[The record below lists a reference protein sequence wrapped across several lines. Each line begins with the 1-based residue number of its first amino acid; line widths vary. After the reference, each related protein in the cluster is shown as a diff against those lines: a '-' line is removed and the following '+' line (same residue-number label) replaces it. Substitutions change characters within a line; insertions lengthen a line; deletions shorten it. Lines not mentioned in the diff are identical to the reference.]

1 MLNLIVPTLMAC
13 EAQTGLQEVNDI
25 LEALMDAEKNYSQ
38 QQTLRNVFKEEFSHS
53 LAMTCT

>member
-25 LEALMDAEKNYSQ
+25 LKALMDAEKNYS
-38 QQTLRNVFKEEFSHS
+38 
-53 LAMTCT
+53 